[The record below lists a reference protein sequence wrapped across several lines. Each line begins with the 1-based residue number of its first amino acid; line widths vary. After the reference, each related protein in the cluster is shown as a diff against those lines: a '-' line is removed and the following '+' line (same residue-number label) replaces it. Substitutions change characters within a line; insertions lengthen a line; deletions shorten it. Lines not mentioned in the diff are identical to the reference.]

1 MRTAACIGRRNLA
14 TLHASARSNE
24 IRIADSDNSQVSE
37 GLSSVHGGG
46 RRAGRGKQS
55 SATSGNVFPVVAIH
69 ITAQF
74 SMSITSSHAHEAGS
88 ID

>member
-24 IRIADSDNSQVSE
+24 IRIADSDNSQVNE
-37 GLSSVHGGG
+37 GLNIVHGGGG

-74 SMSITSSHAHEAGS
+74 T
-88 ID
+88 